1 MGKEDD
7 DASNAGEDSVD
18 EEGSEVGVWE
28 GLGKEVGEGFLCGFD
43 EVHRPLGDGEDAE
56 EHGGHGREEDGPSP
70 EAVSEDGVELVGES
84 GFGASG
90 AGDGGGDGD
99 LDPVVA
105 CFGDGCIDIDTGGGE
120 GVLLCLDEGF
130 EVWVGAK
137 LFGEQV
143 GGGGEEEKG
152 LGASDAGG
160 EVESRGGSSCG
171 VFESG
176 GEWDAEGG
184 SREDGAGEGL
194 AEGDDSGVTVCDGG
208 EDGDAEEE
216 FEFFAIDAQSGFFG
230 GVDHV
235 ENDDGGDAEF
245 EDLAEQV
252 EIAIEVG
259 GVEDDDGDVG
269 DGFAG
274 DSSEQDISG
283 DGFVGGAGLE
293 AIATW
298 EVEQAHEFA
307 VGAVEGAF
315 FFFDGDAGVVA
326 DFLAE
331 SGEGVEE
338 GCFSAVWVSDDGDA
352 SPDFGGREGSLGGW
366 GVGWHEGDGV

>member
-1 MGKEDD
+1 M
-7 DASNAGEDSVD
+7 
-18 EEGSEVGVWE
+18 
-28 GLGKEVGEGFLCGFD
+28 
-43 EVHRPLGDGEDAE
+43 
-56 EHGGHGREEDGPSP
+56 
-70 EAVSEDGVELVGES
+70 
-84 GFGASG
+84 GASG

-99 LDPVVA
+99 LNPVVT
-105 CFGDGCIDIDTGGGE
+105 CFGDGCVDINTGCGE
-120 GVLLCLDEGF
+120 GVLFGFDEGF
-130 EVWVGAK
+130 EFGFGAK

-143 GGGGEEEKG
+143 GGGGEEEQG
-152 LGASDAGG
+152 LSAGDAGG
-160 EVESRGGSSCG
+160 EVESGGGSSRG

-184 SREDGAGEGL
+184 AREDGAGEGL

-208 EDGDAEEE
+208 EDGNAEEE
-216 FEFFAIDAQSGFFG
+216 FEFFAIDAQAGFFR

-252 EIAIEVG
+252 EVAIEVG
-259 GVEDDDGDVG
+259 GVEDDDSNVG

-274 DSSEQDISG
+274 DSSEKDISG

-293 AIATW
+293 AVATG

-315 FFFDGDAGVVA
+315 FFFDGHAGVVT
-326 DFLAE
+326 DFLTE

-338 GCFSAVWVSDDGDA
+338 GCFSAVRVADDSDAPPDVGRRVSV
-352 SPDFGGREGSLGGW
+352 LGGC
-366 GVGWHEGDGV
+366 GVGMHAGVGVRAPRWG